1 MGVKCFIL
9 SFMIINFISCKSS
22 KQTFDPDNTK
32 KEFIVFGLGGG
43 FTGKVLK
50 YYIAK
55 DGSIYSQSD
64 KELKKVGVCPKRL
77 TNQVFSNY
85 ISLEMDKINLKEP
98 GNKYYFIE
106 SHLKDSSNKIT
117 WGKEP
122 LNNPNIETY
131 FDILMNTV
139 KVINKN

>member
-1 MGVKCFIL
+1 MWVKYIVIIVAII
-9 SFMIINFISCKSS
+9 SFGSCKSS
-22 KQTFDPDNTK
+22 KQTFDPNTTK
-32 KEFIVFGLGGG
+32 KEFIAFGLGGG

-50 YYIAK
+50 YYIVK
-55 DGSIYSQSD
+55 DGSIYSPSEQ
-64 KELKKVGVCPKRL
+64 EFKKMGVCPKRL

-85 ISLEMDKINLKEP
+85 NSLEMDKITLNEP

-106 SHLKDSSNKIT
+106 SHLKHSTNKIT
-117 WGKEP
+117 WGKDP
-122 LNNPNIETY
+122 LNNPYIETY